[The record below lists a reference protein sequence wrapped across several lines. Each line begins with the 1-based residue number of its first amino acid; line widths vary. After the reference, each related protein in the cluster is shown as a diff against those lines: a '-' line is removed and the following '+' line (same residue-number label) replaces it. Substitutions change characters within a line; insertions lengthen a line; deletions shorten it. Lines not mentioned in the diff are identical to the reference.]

1 MTLSQNLAQ
10 FVRFGIVGSIGFVVD
25 IGSYTALT
33 LFGGWKTV
41 YCLGLFGGGS
51 FTTTISAVTAC
62 TSPRVS
68 IIAANMVSVFL
79 AVVSNFIL
87 NKFWTFR
94 DRSTEHLALQ
104 GGGYFGMSCI
114 AWVLN
119 QVLTG
124 FFVSHVLLLHSVFG
138 DRADLAAKV
147 LAILVVLFFNYGGSR
162 FVIFRRPGVSMGA
175 S

>member
-1 MTLSQNLAQ
+1 MNLLQNLAQ

-25 IGSYTALT
+25 LGTYTVLT
-33 LFGGWKTV
+33 LLVGWKTV

-62 TSPRVS
+62 TSPHVP
-68 IIAANMVSVFL
+68 IIAANMVSVFF
-79 AVVSNFIL
+79 AVMSNFIL

-94 DRSTEHLALQ
+94 DRSTAHLALQ
-104 GGGYFGMSCI
+104 GGGYFGMSLI

-124 FFVSHVLLLHSVFG
+124 FFVAHVLFLHVVFG
-138 DRADLAAKV
+138 DRADLVAKV
-147 LAILVVLFFNYGGSR
+147 LAILVVFSFNYGGSR
-162 FVIFRRPGVSMGA
+162 FVIFRRPG
-175 S
+175 